1 MVKKNI
7 LVTGGAGLVGSI
19 LIKNLKEKFN
29 IRVLDQKKV
38 DDVECYLGNIN
49 DLESIKP
56 AFQGIDTVVHLAA
69 DRRVHGD
76 WNSVLENN
84 IIGAYNI
91 Y

>member
-1 MVKKNI
+1 M
-7 LVTGGAGLVGSI
+7 
-19 LIKNLKEKFN
+19 KEKFN

-38 DDVECYLGNIN
+38 DGVECHLGNIN

-56 AFQGIDTVVHLAA
+56 AFEGIDSVVHLAA

-84 IIGAYNI
+84 IIGAYNVYEASKI
-91 Y
+91 SKVKRVVFASSQHATG